1 MSDLKAKTSQMSR
14 IAKIGGVAVVLVI
27 VLAVGGA
34 FAYDASK
41 KDQIAPGVQIAG
53 IDVGGQSVSEA
64 RDRIKKTVVDPLMR
78 PVDVTFEGKNY
89 QLTPSSLGMKAD
101 IGGMVD

>member
-27 VLAVGGA
+27 ALAVGGA

-53 IDVGGQSVSEA
+53 IVDEALDASRQGGLPSRLVRYATDSEVNK
-64 RDRIKKTVVDPLMR
+64 DLPPRI
-78 PVDVTFEGKNY
+78 GY
-89 QLTPSSLGMKAD
+89 SSAKLQEQVK
-101 IGGMVD
+101 